1 MESREYVLVILY
13 VDNIL
18 IMSASRNDREWVKDL
33 LENKY
38 EKISVVEGNRMTY
51 LGLTLIKNH
60 KGYEVCMRSYI
71 EDVLKQYGK
80 PMRDATT
87 PAKPQLFNTSSFDE
101 IMKEKAEF
109 HSIVAKLLYL
119 GNRGRPDVLLPVQ
132 YLCTRFQS
140 PMKADV
146 QKLERVLGY
155 LQMMKR
161 WSRAFDNSPFE
172 RVGTYIDAS
181 FATHP
186 DGKGQSGCLIML
198 GKVCKKQ
205 TLITQSSTEAEL
217 LALSDLILEGEMVE
231 ELSWISEP

>member
-1 MESREYVLVILY
+1 
-13 VDNIL
+13 
-18 IMSASRNDREWVKDL
+18 
-33 LENKY
+33 
-38 EKISVVEGNRMTY
+38 MTY

-80 PMRDATT
+80 PIRDATT

-109 HSIVAKLLYL
+109 YSIVAKLLYL

-132 YLCTRFQS
+132 YLCTRVQS
-140 PMKADV
+140 PTKADA

-155 LQMMKR
+155 LQMTKR
-161 WSRAFDNSPFE
+161 WTRVFDNSPFE
-172 RVGTYIDAS
+172 RVETYIDAS

-198 GKVCKKQ
+198 GNTLVHEVCKKQ
-205 TLITQSSTEAEL
+205 TLIMQSSTEAEL
-217 LALSDLILEGEMVE
+217 VALSDLILEGGMVE
-231 ELSWISEP
+231 EFIMDIRTMMDDDFVTNGHLVYQAGIPG